1 MPTVSLTKPTAKPKQ
16 PPWYKDP
23 ARREEHLKK
32 MDEGRARAIEE
43 RKALPVEDQLMAPAE
58 GEPDYFALMRSLRN
72 VRWDRVPLSL
82 AESVMGII
90 EETRREGLSRLETR
104 RARESTNRCSYCG
117 DPFPQG
123 RFSYQ
128 PKWTDLETQQP
139 VSRLCCA
146 KIQCRQK
153 GMQEEDGQRRK
164 RLEAR
169 G

>member
-1 MPTVSLTKPTAKPKQ
+1 MA
-16 PPWYKDP
+16 D
-23 ARREEHLKK
+23 
-32 MDEGRARAIEE
+32 GRAKELEE
-43 RKALPVEDQLMAPAE
+43 RKAIPAEQPMDLAE
-58 GEPDYFALMRSLRN
+58 GEPDYIILMRNLRGI
-72 VRWDRVPLSL
+72 RWDRGAFSL
-82 AESVMGII
+82 MESLLGII
-90 EETRREGLSRLETR
+90 DEARREGLARLETR
-104 RARESTNRCSYCG
+104 RARENTNRCSYCG

-128 PKWTDLETQQP
+128 PKWTDLDTQQP

-146 KIQCRQK
+146 KIACRQK